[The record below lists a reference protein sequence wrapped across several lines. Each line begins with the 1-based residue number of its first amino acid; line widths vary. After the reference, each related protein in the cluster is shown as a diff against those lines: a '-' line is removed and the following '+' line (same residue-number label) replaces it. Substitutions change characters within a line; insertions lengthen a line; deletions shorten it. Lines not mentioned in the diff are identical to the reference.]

1 MTEKL
6 TDAEIK
12 KALEKEIRLA
22 GYVDSDY
29 CRNIEVS
36 LIKSALDLINRLQAE
51 NERLKNAYKQVA
63 WERDCFEADNK
74 RLYEIIENK
83 NIKTEEQ

>member
-1 MTEKL
+1 MSDKKL
-6 TDAEIK
+6 TDSEIV
-12 KALEKEIRLA
+12 KALQKEIQ
-22 GYVDSDY
+22 DSKRINSSY
-29 CRNIEVS
+29 
-36 LIKSALDLINRLQAE
+36 ALLNLNLLKEIVDLINRQEAE
-51 NERLKNAYKQVA
+51 VERLKNAYKQVA